1 MIASRRVSITLTLTL
16 LFALVSSSVLF
27 IIGLTLT
34 PLVERHFESLDSSRL
49 DGVGRAVS
57 FVFHSETNQP
67 NSPSWSGR
75 LNEIVMG
82 QNDIAL
88 AVFDA
93 RGRRIYA
100 SQDWRLAG
108 GTAQSPAPMAT
119 LSDANGHTWHTRRI
133 TLQTPQGVQTAILAV
148 NLSAHQHFMTSFKLA
163 LWVVIGIAALVSGML
178 GWWVTHR
185 GLAPLRDIRRKTA
198 RINVGNLNYRLPDS
212 DIPTELAGVVDA
224 LNVMLARLDNAFQR
238 LSEFSADIAHEL
250 RTPVNSLLTQNQVML
265 TKARSLEAYQ
275 DVLAANVEELEH
287 MSRIISDMLFLAKAS
302 NNMVIPNREQVSLHE
317 EARQVLD
324 FYDALIEESM
334 LNVTLDGQAQVLG
347 DRLMLRR
354 AIGNL
359 VSNAVRHTDP
369 DGTICIRISQSADGI
384 ARFMISNTGTTVAP
398 EHLARLFDR
407 FYRAEPKKGEAQD
420 GAGLGLAIT
429 KSILQAHQG
438 DIQVRSGDG
447 VTAFE
452 FWLPTSMGAA

>member
-1 MIASRRVSITLTLTL
+1 MIASRRPSITLTLTL

-27 IIGLTLT
+27 IIGLTLS
-34 PLVERHFESLDSSRL
+34 PLVERHFESLDSARL

-57 FVFHSETNQP
+57 FVFHSETTQP
-67 NSPSWSGR
+67 HSPSWAAR

-93 RGRRIYA
+93 QARRIYA
-100 SQDWRLAG
+100 SQGWSLPGQTVQTMRQNPEPL
-108 GTAQSPAPMAT
+108 SK
-119 LSDANGHTWHTRRI
+119 LSDAHGHAWHTRLF
-133 TLQTPQGVQTAILAV
+133 TVQTPQGAQTVILAV
-148 NLSAHQHFMTSFKLA
+148 NLSAHQHFMASFRLA

-212 DIPTELAGVVDA
+212 DIPKELAGVVDA
-224 LNVMLARLDNAFQR
+224 LNVMLARLENAFQR
-238 LSEFSADIAHEL
+238 LSDFSADIAHEL

-265 TKARSLEAYQ
+265 TKARSLESYQ

-302 NNMVIPNREQVSLHE
+302 NNMVIPNREPVSLHE

-324 FYDALIEESM
+324 FYDALIEESA
-334 LNVTLDGQAQVLG
+334 LTVDLDGQAQVSG

-359 VSNAVRHTDP
+359 VSNAVRYTNPGGTITIHISQSP
-369 DGTICIRISQSADGI
+369 DGTSHFSIR
-384 ARFMISNTGTTVAP
+384 NTGPTIAP

-407 FYRAEPKKGEAQD
+407 FYRAEPKKTEAQD

-452 FWLPTSMGAA
+452 FWLPA